1 MQAIALIARGM
12 WGSAGGARLGW
23 PCAAALVCV
32 SCSAPAGMRD
42 LWGEDI
48 PRDAPVRIWL
58 GQKEIKVLCEHGG
71 AEASGGKQDQCHP
84 PWMSSGHAAVQI
96 PLYFLSAFGGR
107 ES

>member
-23 PCAAALVCV
+23 PCAAALVRV
-32 SCSAPAGMRD
+32 SRSAPAGTRD

-58 GQKEIKVLCEHGG
+58 GHKEIKVLCGHGG
-71 AEASGGKQDQCHP
+71 AGSKWWRAGPVSPSLDELRFHQDTLQFK
-84 PWMSSGHAAVQI
+84 
-96 PLYFLSAFGGR
+96 FLFIF
-107 ES
+107 